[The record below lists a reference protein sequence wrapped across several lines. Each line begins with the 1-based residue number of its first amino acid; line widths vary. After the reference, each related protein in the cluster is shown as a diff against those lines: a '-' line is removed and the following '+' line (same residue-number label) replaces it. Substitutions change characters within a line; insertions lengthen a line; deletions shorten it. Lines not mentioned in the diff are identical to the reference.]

1 MNEHG
6 SVAGTKAPEAPGE
19 FVLDEFVPYYLNR
32 ITTRLNKDLADALR
46 GINVSTPQWRVISV
60 LNERDGRSLSEL
72 SAYTI
77 TDQSTLSRIIDR
89 MEDSGLVE
97 RRARLGDGRYIE
109 VFLTARG
116 RAVFERIWP
125 VAASQYRRSVAGLR
139 DDELAALIATLKRIL
154 ANIRK
159 SRFE

>member
-6 SVAGTKAPEAPGE
+6 SVTGLEASGE

-46 GINVSTPQWRVISV
+46 DIDVSTPQWRVISV

-89 MEDSGLVE
+89 MKDSGLVE

-125 VAASQYRRSVAGLR
+125 IAASQYRHAVAGLS
-139 DDELAALIATLKRIL
+139 DDELAALVTTLKRIL
-154 ANIRK
+154 ANIRN